1 MRIVRTGLLATVQ
14 DEGRRGAGRWGV
26 PTSGFADAFC
36 AAAANWLA
44 GNAPGAALIEAT
56 LGPLELEATEATAA
70 GVAGATAAAS
80 VNGGPVDRAA
90 TIFLRPGDRLAIGAA
105 TAGLRFYVAVHGG
118 VAVPTVLGSRSALLP
133 SALPGFAGRKLAPD
147 DDLPIGESAPVAP
160 RRLAIGGLL
169 PFPTAEVRAI
179 AGPQWDAFPA
189 ESRRRFFGEP
199 FRVSPRSDR
208 RGVRLEGGAVP
219 PSSGE
224 IAPEGVVVGSVQV
237 PSGGEP
243 IVLMPDGPVTGGYPK
258 IAVVVRADL
267 PVLGQLRPGEMVRF
281 REVSRA
287 EAAAAFAARRAA
299 LGETWPA

>member
-1 MRIVRTGLLATVQ
+1 M
-14 DEGRRGAGRWGV
+14 
-26 PTSGFADAFC
+26 SGFADPFG

-70 GVAGATAAAS
+70 GIAGATAAVS
-80 VNGGPVDRAA
+80 VNGASADRAS
-90 TIFLRPGDRLAIGAA
+90 TIVLRPGDRLAVGAA
-105 TAGLRFYVAVHGG
+105 TAGLRIYVAVHGG
-118 VAVPTVLGSRSALLP
+118 IAVTPVLGSRSALVP
-133 SALPGFAGRKLAPD
+133 SVLPGFAGRKLAPG
-147 DDLPIGESAPVAP
+147 DDLPVGESASFAP
-160 RRLAIGGLL
+160 RRLAVGGSL
-169 PFPTAEVRAI
+169 PFPTAEVRAV
-179 AGPQWDAFPA
+179 AGPQWDDFPA

-208 RGVRLEGGAVP
+208 RGLRLEGGAVA
-219 PSSGE
+219 SSRGE

-237 PSGGEP
+237 PSGGDP

-267 PVLGQLRPGEMVRF
+267 PVLGQWRPGDMVRF

-287 EAAAAFAARRAA
+287 DALSALAARRAV
-299 LGETWPA
+299 LGDAWPG